1 MSKQSYMTGFCKAAS
16 AAGVDPQALAQYVMS
31 HGAEKQAQ
39 TNEIKS
45 VSAPVPMAPP
55 AKDVKDEKKKQIFN
69 ILRRVVNAGR
79 AAIRSAN
86 PLSSPRPSDIN
97 AVRKAVMSTD
107 YDPRE
112 FNLPTFY
119 AGLSPENQALYS
131 RLTNAF
137 DVATAPYAGAKRWY
151 EAPGASWPDIPVTG
165 PDAPLMPQDLDKI
178 IQTGVQTFMGN
189 KKAK

>member
-1 MSKQSYMTGFCKAAS
+1 MTGFCKAAS

-39 TNEIKS
+39 TNEMKS
-45 VSAPVPMAPP
+45 VSVPVPVAPP
-55 AKDVKDEKKKQIFN
+55 WEEDEKDKKKRLIFN
-69 ILRRVVNAGR
+69 ILRRAVNAGR
-79 AAIRSAN
+79 AAIRSAE
-86 PLSSPRPSDIN
+86 PLSSLRPSDIN
-97 AVRKAVMSTD
+97 DMRKDVMSTD
-107 YDPRE
+107 YDPRG
-112 FNLPTFY
+112 FNWPTFY

-151 EAPGASWPDIPVTG
+151 EAPGASWSNIPVTG